1 MKKLFIGMLAL
12 CMVMGMVSCSKDGG
26 KVDPQEVLNKAKA
39 EGANWDEAQ
48 WKDAVRDMFKGL
60 TPLFDYMKDM
70 QAQMEEVE
78 KNGDDAEKLAAA
90 AKIMADAEAKQK
102 EFEPL
107 TKVMEEF
114 EGLGEKFPV
123 LKKVLDDEAFQAELK
138 KEFNLPEDM

>member
-12 CMVMGMVSCSKDGG
+12 CMVMGMASCSKDGG

-60 TPLFDYMKDM
+60 TPMFDWMRDM
-70 QAQMEEVE
+70 QAKMAEAE
-78 KNGDDAEKLAAA
+78 NGSDAEKLAAA
-90 AKIMADAEAKQK
+90 AKVMEEAEAKQK
-102 EFEPL
+102 ELEPL
-107 TKVMEEF
+107 EKIMEEF
-114 EGLGEKFPV
+114 EGLAEKYPV

-138 KEFNLPEDM
+138 KEFNIPEDM